1 MKYIK
6 SIFAVSIVAMAVVG
20 NARASIVSQTNIVGG
35 SNVSVTV
42 PPSGTNAGKVVI
54 SATDTN
60 TTYTT
65 GTTTYSGTTKLY
77 TGTGSATDG
86 TLTQKAITDALS
98 GKLSTSGTAAKA
110 TADASGNT
118 ITSTYATKTE
128 LGGKQDKSA
137 MVDSTSENLSES
149 NDTNYPT
156 VAAVYTIA
164 ANALGTQVNNKLD
177 KKFTG
182 DANKSKAVIT
192 DANGAI
198 TTGTISSAM
207 ITDGA
212 VTSAKIADG
221 TIATA
226 DLSGGSVTTAK
237 IADLNVTEGKIA
249 ANAVTT
255 AKIKDANVTTAKV
268 ADGAITSAK
277 IANGTI
283 AEADLSDAVKT
294 KLNATV
300 QTFNPASATAGQ
312 YVTHFTKKG
321 TTVTAETAYVQIPVG
336 SATALTGVASI
347 WVE

>member
-20 NARASIVSQTNIVGG
+20 NARASIVSQTNIVSG
-35 SNVSVTV
+35 SNVSVDV
-42 PPSGTNAGKVVI
+42 PKSGTNAGKVVI
-54 SATDTN
+54 SATD

-77 TGTGSATDG
+77 KGTGTATDG
-86 TLTQKAITDALS
+86 TMTQNAITTALN
-98 GKLSTSGTAAKA
+98 GKLSTTGTAAKA
-110 TADASGNT
+110 TADAGGNV
-118 ITSTYATKTE
+118 ITDTYATKTE

-137 MVDSTSENLSES
+137 MVASNSDKLTED

-156 VAAVYTIA
+156 VAAVYDIA
-164 ANALGTQVNNKLD
+164 NSALGSSVNAKLD

-182 DANKSKAVIT
+182 AANENKAVIT
-192 DANGAI
+192 DTEGNI

-207 ITDGA
+207 ITDG
-212 VTSAKIADG
+212 
-221 TIATA
+221 TIATD
-226 DLSGGSVTTAK
+226 DLSGGS
-237 IADLNVTEGKIA
+237 
-249 ANAVTT
+249 VTT

-268 ADGAITSAK
+268 ADGAITTAK

-283 AEADLSDAVKT
+283 LEEDLSDAVKN

-300 QTFNPASATAGQ
+300 QTFNPATATAGK
-312 YVTHFTKKG
+312 YVTNFTKSG
-321 TTVTAETAYVQIPVG
+321 TTVTATTAYVQIPVG
-336 SATALTGVASI
+336 SATAPTSVASI

>member
-1 MKYIK
+1 MKRLT
-6 SIFAVSIVAMAVVG
+6 SILAISVIAVMSAGA
-20 NARASIVSQTNIVGG
+20 ARADIASTTYVDNKVSP
-35 SNVSVTV
+35 VSAKAD
-42 PPSGTNAGKVVI
+42 TNAGEI
-54 SATDTN
+54 ATL
-60 TTYTT
+60 
-65 GTTTYSGTTKLY
+65 K
-77 TGTGSATDG
+77 TD
-86 TLTQKAITDALS
+86 
-98 GKLSTSGTAAKA
+98 
-110 TADASGNT
+110 
-118 ITSTYATKTE
+118 
-128 LGGKQDKSA
+128 KQDKSA

-182 DANKSKAVIT
+182 EADKSKAVIT
-192 DANGAI
+192 NDKGAI

-300 QTFNPASATAGQ
+300 QTFNPASATAGK
-312 YVTHFTKKG
+312 YVTNFTKSG
-321 TTVTAETAYVQIPVG
+321 TTVTATTAYVQIPVG
-336 SATALTGVASI
+336 SATAPTSVASI

>member
-86 TLTQKAITDALS
+86 TLTQKAITDALG

-137 MVDSTSENLSES
+137 MVDSTSENLSET

-164 ANALGTQVNNKLD
+164 SNALGQSIGAKLD

-207 ITDGA
+207 IADSA
-212 VTSAKIADG
+212 V
-221 TIATA
+221 
-226 DLSGGSVTTAK
+226 
-237 IADLNVTEGKIA
+237 
-249 ANAVTT
+249 
-255 AKIKDANVTTAKV
+255 
-268 ADGAITSAK
+268 TSAK

-283 AEADLSDAVKT
+283 LEEDLSDAVKT

-300 QTFNPASATAGQ
+300 QTFNPEKATEGQ
-312 YVTHFTKKG
+312 YVTNFIKDG

-336 SATALTGVASI
+336 SATKPNGVASI

>member
-42 PPSGTNAGKVVI
+42 PTSGTNAGKVVI

-137 MVDSTSENLSES
+137 MVDSTSENLGDS

-156 VAAVYTIA
+156 VAAVWTIA
-164 ANALGTQVNNKLD
+164 ANALGGQVNNKLD

-212 VTSAKIADG
+212 VTSTKIADG

-268 ADGAITSAK
+268 ADGAITTAK

-283 AEADLSDAVKT
+283 LEEDLSDAVKT

-300 QTFNPASATAGQ
+300 QTFNPASATAGK
-312 YVTHFTKKG
+312 YVTNFTKSG
-321 TTVTAETAYVQIPVG
+321 TTVTATTAYVQIPVG
-336 SATALTGVASI
+336 SATAPTSVASI

>member
-35 SNVSVTV
+35 SNVSVNV
-42 PPSGTNAGKVVI
+42 PASGTNAGKVVI
-54 SATDTN
+54 SATD

-212 VTSAKIADG
+212 VTSAKIA
-221 TIATA
+221 
-226 DLSGGSVTTAK
+226 
-237 IADLNVTEGKIA
+237 
-249 ANAVTT
+249 
-255 AKIKDANVTTAKV
+255 
-268 ADGAITSAK
+268 
-277 IANGTI
+277 NGTI

-300 QTFNPASATAGQ
+300 QTFNPASATAGK
-312 YVTHFTKKG
+312 YVTNFTKSG
-321 TTVTAETAYVQIPVG
+321 TTVTATTAYVQIPVG
-336 SATALTGVASI
+336 SATAPTSVASI

>member
-35 SNVSVTV
+35 SNVSVEV

-128 LGGKQDKSA
+128 LGTKQDKSA

-164 ANALGTQVNNKLD
+164 TSALGNQVNNKLD

-182 DANKSKAVIT
+182 EADKSKAVIT
-192 DANGAI
+192 DDKGAI

-212 VTSAKIADG
+212 
-221 TIATA
+221 
-226 DLSGGSVTTAK
+226 
-237 IADLNVTEGKIA
+237 
-249 ANAVTT
+249 
-255 AKIKDANVTTAKV
+255 
-268 ADGAITSAK
+268 ITSAK

-283 AEADLSDAVKT
+283 GEVDLSDAVKT

-336 SATALTGVASI
+336 SATAPTGVASI

>member
-6 SIFAVSIVAMAVVG
+6 SIFAVSIIAMAVVG

-35 SNVSVTV
+35 TNVSVSV
-42 PPSGTNAGKVVI
+42 PTSGTNAGKVVI
-54 SATDTN
+54 SATD

-86 TLTQKAITDALS
+86 TLTQKAITDALG

-110 TADASGNT
+110 TADADGNA

-137 MVDSTSENLSES
+137 MVTSASENLTED

-156 VAAVYTIA
+156 VAAVYDIA
-164 ANALGTQVNNKLD
+164 NNALGSSIGAKLD
-177 KKFTG
+177 KQFTG

-192 DANGAI
+192 DANGNI

-207 ITDGA
+207 IT
-212 VTSAKIADG
+212 DG

-268 ADGAITSAK
+268 ADGAITTAK

-283 AEADLSDAVKT
+283 LEEDLSDAVKN

-300 QTFNPASATAGQ
+300 QTFNPATATAGK
-312 YVTHFTKKG
+312 YVTNFTKSG
-321 TTVTAETAYVQIPVG
+321 TTVTATTAYVQIPVG
-336 SATALTGVASI
+336 SATAPTSVASI

>member
-35 SNVSVTV
+35 SNVSVNV
-42 PPSGTNAGKVVI
+42 PTSGTNAGKVVI

-98 GKLSTSGTAAKA
+98 
-110 TADASGNT
+110 
-118 ITSTYATKTE
+118 
-128 LGGKQDKSA
+128 GKQDKSA

-277 IANGTI
+277 ILDGTI

-300 QTFNPASATAGQ
+300 QTFNPASATAGK
-312 YVTHFTKKG
+312 YVTNFTKSG
-321 TTVTAETAYVQIPVG
+321 TTVTATTAYVQIPVG
-336 SATALTGVASI
+336 SATAPTSVASI

>member
-35 SNVSVTV
+35 TNVSVTV
-42 PPSGTNAGKVVI
+42 PPSGNNAGKVVI

-86 TLTQKAITDALS
+86 TLTQKAITDALGGKENAANKVVS
-98 GKLSTSGTAAKA
+98 GGDMEKALAATDADTKYPTLKAALEVAQIAAGAA
-110 TADASGNT
+110 TATYGELANHDT
-118 ITSTYATKTE
+118 VST
-128 LGGKQDKSA
+128 
-137 MVDSTSENLSES
+137 NLI
-149 NDTNYPT
+149 D
-156 VAAVYTIA
+156 
-164 ANALGTQVNNKLD
+164 
-177 KKFTG
+177 
-182 DANKSKAVIT
+182 
-192 DANGAI
+192 
-198 TTGTISSAM
+198 
-207 ITDGA
+207 DGA
-212 VTSAKIADG
+212 
-221 TIATA
+221 
-226 DLSGGSVTTAK
+226 VTTAK

-268 ADGAITSAK
+268 ADGAITTAK

-283 AEADLSDAVKT
+283 LEEDLSDAVKT

-300 QTFNPASATAGQ
+300 QTFNPASATAGK
-312 YVTHFTKKG
+312 YVTNFTKSG
-321 TTVTAETAYVQIPVG
+321 TTVTATTAYVQIPVG
-336 SATALTGVASI
+336 SATAPTSVASI

>member
-42 PPSGTNAGKVVI
+42 PTSGTNAGKVVI

-86 TLTQKAITDALS
+86 TLTQKAITDALG

-137 MVDSTSENLSES
+137 MVGSGSDKLDDVN
-149 NDTNYPT
+149 NNTNYPT
-156 VAAVYTIA
+156 VAAVYTITTS
-164 ANALGTQVNNKLD
+164 ALGGQVNNKLD

-182 DANKSKAVIT
+182 EANKNKAVIT
-192 DANGAI
+192 DDNGAI

-207 ITDGA
+207 IT
-212 VTSAKIADG
+212 
-221 TIATA
+221 
-226 DLSGGSVTTAK
+226 
-237 IADLNVTEGKIA
+237 N
-249 ANAVTT
+249 
-255 AKIKDANVTTAKV
+255 
-268 ADGAITSAK
+268 GAIE
-277 IANGTI
+277 
-283 AEADLSDAVKT
+283 EADLSDAVKT
-294 KLNATV
+294 KLNAAV
-300 QTFNPASATAGQ
+300 QTVEPTSATEGK
-312 YVTHFTKKG
+312 YVTNLTKDG
-321 TTVTAETAYVQIPVG
+321 TTVKVETAYVKIPVG
-336 SATALTGVASI
+336 SATAPTGVASI

>member
-6 SIFAVSIVAMAVVG
+6 SIFAVSIIAMAVVG
-20 NARASIVSQTNIVGG
+20 NARANIVSQTNIVGG
-35 SNVSVTV
+35 TNVSVTV
-42 PPSGTNAGKVVI
+42 PTSGDNAGKVVI

-60 TTYTT
+60 TQYST

-77 TGTGSATDG
+77 TGTGTATDG
-86 TLTQKAITDALS
+86 TLTQKAITDALN

-118 ITSTYATKTE
+118 ITTTYATKTE
-128 LGGKQDKSA
+128 LGNKQDKLGYTA
-137 MVDSTSENLSES
+137 ENTANKVASGGDMEKALAATDA
-149 NDTNYPT
+149 DTKYPT
-156 VAAVYTIA
+156 LKAALEVAQIA
-164 ANALGTQVNNKLD
+164 AGAATATYGEL
-177 KKFTG
+177 
-182 DANKSKAVIT
+182 ANHDTVST
-192 DANGAI
+192 DLIDN
-198 TTGTISSAM
+198 
-207 ITDGA
+207 GA

-249 ANAVTT
+249 ASAVTT

-268 ADGAITSAK
+268 ADGAITTAK

-283 AEADLSDAVKT
+283 LEEDLSDAVKT

-300 QTFNPASATAGQ
+300 QTFNPASATAGK
-312 YVTHFTKKG
+312 YVTNFTKSG
-321 TTVTAETAYVQIPVG
+321 TTVTATTAYVQIPVG
-336 SATALTGVASI
+336 SATAPTSVASI

>member
-20 NARASIVSQTNIVGG
+20 NARASIVSQTNIVSG
-35 SNVSVTV
+35 SKNVSVTV
-42 PPSGTNAGKVVI
+42 PTSGTNAGKVVI

-77 TGTGSATDG
+77 TGTGSAADG
-86 TLTQKAITDALS
+86 TLTQKAITDA
-98 GKLSTSGTAAKA
+98 
-110 TADASGNT
+110 
-118 ITSTYATKTE
+118 

-137 MVDSTSENLSES
+137 MVDSTSENLGET

-164 ANALGTQVNNKLD
+164 SNALGTQVNNKLD

-192 DANGAI
+192 DDKGAI

-237 IADLNVTEGKIA
+237 ISDLNVTEGKIA

-336 SATALTGVASI
+336 SATAPTGVASI